1 MTVYKKNKLL
11 EALFEIIAET
21 DYKDDGLEI
30 LSKITAKKNV
40 SLDYDKG
47 TIEIQDKNGVRVL
60 YKITIT

>member
-21 DYKDDGLEI
+21 DYKDDGIEI
-30 LSKITAKKNV
+30 LSKITAKKNI

-47 TIEIQDKNGVRVL
+47 TIEIQNKNGVKVL